1 MTTPAA
7 GIWNSTA
14 PHGIPLAA
22 RPQSGAPTG
31 NSGDASSASSANISA
46 NDFLTLLVTELQ
58 NQDPTAQT
66 DPNAYVNQ
74 LVAVNSLEQ
83 LININQ
89 TLSSAAGS
97 GAAPGM
103 VTSHAAAAESL
114 AQSQHASAA
123 ASSVPH
129 APGNLAIPRPSSAA
143 DRVGHALSGRAR

>member
-7 GIWNSTA
+7 GIWNSAA
-14 PHGIPLAA
+14 PHGLPLAA

-31 NSGDASSASSANISA
+31 NSGDGSSTSSASISA

-103 VTSHAAAAESL
+103 VPNHLVAAESS
-114 AQSQHASAA
+114 AQSQHPAA
-123 ASSVPH
+123 AGVLPH
-129 APGNLAIPRPSSAA
+129 TPGNLAIPRPNPAA
-143 DRVGHALSGRAR
+143 ESVGHALSGRAR